1 MFKKKLTTENFIE
14 KAKKVHCNKYNY
26 SKVEYKGCNEK
37 ICIICPEHGEFWQ
50 IPSSHLSG
58 KGCSKCY
65 NKKRGNKLK
74 LTTEQFIEEAKQIHG
89 DKYNYSKVNYVN
101 RKTKVCIICPIHG
114 EFWQSPSCHI
124 FNKNG
129 CPKCC
134 KTGVKYTIEDFKEKV
149 NKIHN
154 GKIYVAKDAEYINSH
169 TKIKMICPEHGEFWT
184 KPNYILCNHGCPIC
198 GNLIVKEKL
207 RFTLKDFIEKAKKV
221 HKNEYD
227 YSLSQ
232 YEGYDTPTKI
242 ICHSIDKNG
251 KEHGIFLQS
260 PHSHLNGH
268 GCPKCSMSN
277 IERKIYNLLEINNI
291 KYEYEKHFE
300 WLGKQSLDFYLPD
313 YNIAIECQGIQ
324 HFEPC
329 NFGSD
334 KKTAEEMFEYVKE
347 CDNRKYELCKENGI
361 KLIYYKQNKLPN
373 WIINKEDYFSRSKLL
388 IEYIKNNGNI

>member
-1 MFKKKLTTENFIE
+1 MSKKLTTEEFIQ
-14 KAKKVHCNKYNY
+14 KARKIHGNKYDY
-26 SKVEYKGCNEK
+26 SKVEY
-37 ICIICPEHGEFWQ
+37 ISSQTPVCIICPEHGEFWQ
-50 IPSSHLSG
+50 RPDKHTN
-58 KGCSKCY
+58 SK
-65 NKKRGNKLK
+65 
-74 LTTEQFIEEAKQIHG
+74 
-89 DKYNYSKVNYVN
+89 
-101 RKTKVCIICPIHG
+101 
-114 EFWQSPSCHI
+114 HI
-124 FNKNG
+124 

-134 KTGVKYTIEDFKEKV
+134 KSGVKYTIKEFKEKV
-149 NKIHN
+149 DKIHN
-154 GKIYVAKDAEYINSH
+154 GKIYVAEDAEYINSH
-169 TKIKMICPEHGEFWT
+169 TKITMICSKHGEFWT
-184 KPNYILCNHGCPIC
+184 KPNSLLNKHGCPIC
-198 GNLIVKEKL
+198 GKNRIGKSL
-207 RFTLKDFIEKAKKV
+207 RFTLKDFIEKAKEV

-227 YSLSQ
+227 YNLSQ

-260 PHSHLNGH
+260 PHSHLNGR

-277 IERKIYNLLEINNI
+277 IERKIYNLLEKNNI

>member
-14 KAKKVHCNKYNY
+14 KAKKVHGNKYNY

-232 YEGYDTPTKI
+232 YEGYDIPTKI
-242 ICHSIDKNG
+242 ICHNIDKNG

-260 PHSHLNGH
+260 PHSHLMGC

-277 IERKIYNLLEINNI
+277 LERKIYNLLEINNI

-300 WLGKQSLDFYLPD
+300 WLGMQSLDFYLPD

-347 CDNRKYELCKENGI
+347 CDNKKYKLCKENGI

-373 WIINKEDYFSRSKLL
+373 WITNKEDYFSRSKLL
-388 IEYIKNNGNI
+388 IEYIKHYENF

>member
-277 IERKIYNLLEINNI
+277 IERKIYNLLEKNNI